1 MMTLPGI
8 TWLAHLR
15 GSEAMLQA
23 EVGEPIGGWKCC
35 DESWVVGVSRKRCLG
50 RKSEAVSFHTYLNL
64 IHDCVYRKIHRIEH

>member
-8 TWLAHLR
+8 MDRLAHLR

-35 DESWVVGVSRKRCLG
+35 DESWVFGVSRLKDVWVGKVRRFL
-50 RKSEAVSFHTYLNL
+50 FIL
-64 IHDCVYRKIHRIEH
+64 I